1 MGKTDGK
8 IGIFSKFP
16 SFWGSYGGNISNLLS
31 RLENKKL
38 KRKFKWRKKYLSI
51 VETKVQ
57 GPFHVETT
65 WQFSRWFMNYFENTN
80 LVFYLT
86 EKKKKIEILGY
97 FFLPRIA
104 ANEQRD
110 LLDITDNLRG
120 QNRKRKL
127 KTDFGDFKKGQVII
141 NKRRWCC
148 ETSELNSS
156 GSVTDIN
163 LWNYIGINFR
173 ANNNIALKK
182 SFDD

>member
-1 MGKTDGK
+1 MKK
-8 IGIFSKFP
+8 EIFIDCWNKSARAVSCWNHLTIFPLIYELFWKYKFG
-16 SFWGSYGGNISNLLS
+16 FLFNW
-31 RLENKKL
+31 
-38 KRKFKWRKKYLSI
+38 
-51 VETKVQ
+51 
-57 GPFHVETT
+57 
-65 WQFSRWFMNYFENTN
+65 
-80 LVFYLT
+80 
-86 EKKKKIEILGY
+86 KKKKIEILGY

-148 ETSELNSS
+148 ETAELNSS